1 MLKDIFSKVEEALD
15 PSVKPISG
23 YDAAFLYSDSS
34 KSPMHIASL
43 VVVEGSIDFEGF
55 KHNIATKLHQVPKFR
70 QRLVNVPMNLGY
82 PYWADDPN
90 FDLDLHIQRIKLPDP
105 ADWET
110 LRNLTASIFST
121 PLDLRR
127 PLWSMTFVEG
137 LNNVSQVP
145 EGSVAVIAKV
155 HHVMIDGMSGM
166 GIMGVLLSFDP
177 NDKPDMDA
185 QPRAYKPDPLPND
198 LTLLAKS
205 GVNFLKDPLK
215 LPRVAGRTLMKVA
228 QSQMNKQMQ
237 VQSDIPKSAGAPRT
251 IFNQSISPRRTWG
264 TAILS
269 LKRIKALKNAMDATV
284 NDVIL
289 AICSGGI
296 RKYLLEKDKLPGQP
310 LVANVPISIRK
321 EDDGEMKNKISN
333 MLIPIATQIEDPI
346 ERLEAIQEQTAK
358 GKVRHKALGAKTL
371 AKLAD
376 AVPFGLANLA
386 AGVYSRYNLNEFHRP
401 PFNVTITNVPGP
413 QFPLYMSGNK
423 ILSMFA
429 LTPVV
434 DGLGLIIAVLSYN
447 GQVSITAT
455 SDATTM
461 PDADQFARY
470 IRESANELEEIVL
483 AREEQKKI
491 EKKAKPKSEPF
502 FTALKKRFKE
512 KSTWEKKFIGTYQ
525 ITVNGCAEEVQ
536 QQIIVK
542 EDSAMLRKGQAKKP
556 KAALMID
563 DEYLYRI
570 HKKELRLEEAQIQGR
585 IKMEGSA
592 RNQKYMI
599 QLLSQ

>member
-1 MLKDIFSKVEEALD
+1 MLKDILSKVEDALD

-23 YDAAFLYSDSS
+23 YDAAFLYSDSP

-43 VVVEGSIDFEGF
+43 TVIEGSIDFEGF

-110 LRNLTASIFST
+110 LRDLTASITST

-145 EGSVAVIAKV
+145 EGSVALISKV

-166 GIMGVLLSFDP
+166 GIMGILLSFDP
-177 NDKPDMDA
+177 SDKPDMNE
-185 QPRAYKPDPLPND
+185 QPRAYKPDPLPNE

-205 GVNFLKDPLK
+205 GVDFLKDPLK
-215 LPRVAGRTLMKVA
+215 LPRVAGKTLVKVA
-228 QSQMNKQMQ
+228 QGQMSKRMQ
-237 VQSDIPKSAGAPRT
+237 VKSDIPKSSGAPKT

-264 TAILS
+264 TALLS
-269 LKRIKALKNAMDATV
+269 LERIKALKNAMDATV

-289 AICSGGI
+289 AICAGGI
-296 RKYLLEKDKLPGQP
+296 RKYLVEKDKLPGQP

-346 ERLEAIQEQTAK
+346 ERLEAIQEQTSR
-358 GKVRHKALGAKTL
+358 GKVRHKAMGAKTL

-386 AGVYSRYNLNEFHRP
+386 AGVYSRYNLNEYHNP

-413 QFPLYMSGNK
+413 QFPLYMNGHK
-423 ILSMFA
+423 ILSIFA

-455 SDATTM
+455 SDAKTM

-470 IRESANELEEIVL
+470 IRESANELEAIIL
-483 AREEQKKI
+483 SKEEEKK
-491 EKKAKPKSEPF
+491 EQKKAKPKSDPF
-502 FTALKKRFKE
+502 FTALRKRFKA
-512 KSTWEKKFIGTYQ
+512 KKKWEKKFIGTYQ
-525 ITVNGCAEEVQ
+525 VTVNGCIEPVH
-536 QQIIVK
+536 QQITVTETSASVK
-542 EDSAMLRKGQAKKP
+542 KGVAKNP
-556 KAALMID
+556 KATLMID
-563 DEYLYRI
+563 DEYLSRV

-585 IKMEGSA
+585 IKMEGAA
-592 RNQKYMI
+592 RSQKYLM
-599 QLLSQ
+599 QLLS

>member
-1 MLKDIFSKVEEALD
+1 MLKDILNKVEDALD
-15 PSVKPISG
+15 PTVKPISG
-23 YDAAFLYSDSS
+23 YDAAFLYSDSP
-34 KSPMHIASL
+34 KSPMHIAGL
-43 VVVEGSIDFEGF
+43 TIIEGSIDFEGF

-70 QRLVNVPMNLGY
+70 QRLVSVPMNLGY

-110 LRNLTASIFST
+110 LRDLTASITST

-127 PLWSMTFVEG
+127 PLWSMTFIEG

-145 EGSVAVIAKV
+145 EGSVALFSKV

-166 GIMGVLLSFDP
+166 GIMGILLSFDP
-177 NDKPDMDA
+177 SDKPDMSE
-185 QPRAYKPDPLPND
+185 QPRAYKPDPLPNE

-205 GVNFLKDPLK
+205 GVDFLKDPLK
-215 LPRVAGRTLMKVA
+215 IPRVAGRTLVKVA
-228 QSQMNKQMQ
+228 QSQMSKRMQ
-237 VQSDIPKSAGAPRT
+237 VKSDIPKSAGAPKT

-264 TAILS
+264 TALLS
-269 LKRIKALKNAMDATV
+269 LDRIKALKKAMDATV

-289 AICSGGI
+289 AICAGGI
-296 RKYLLEKDKLPGQP
+296 RKYLVEKDKLPGQS
-310 LVANVPISIRK
+310 LIANVPISIRK
-321 EDDGEMKNKISN
+321 EKDGEMKNKISN

-346 ERLEAIQEQTAK
+346 ERLEAIQEHTSR
-358 GKVRHKALGAKTL
+358 GKVRHKAMGAKTL

-386 AGVYSRYNLNEFHRP
+386 AGVYSRYNLNEYHRP

-413 QFPLYMSGNK
+413 QFPLYMNGHK
-423 ILSMFA
+423 ILSIFA

-455 SDATTM
+455 SDAKTM

-470 IRESANELEEIVL
+470 IRESANELEAIIL
-483 AREEQKKI
+483 KREKQKEVK
-491 EKKAKPKSEPF
+491 KKAKPKSDPF
-502 FTALKKRFKE
+502 FTALRKRFKAT
-512 KSTWEKKFIGTYQ
+512 KKWEKKFIGTYQ
-525 ITVNGCAEEVQ
+525 ITVNGCAEEIHH
-536 QQIIVK
+536 QINVTEKSATVK
-542 EDSAMLRKGQAKKP
+542 KGVTKNP
-556 KAALMID
+556 KASLIID
-563 DEYLYRI
+563 DEYLYRV

-585 IKMEGSA
+585 IKMEGGA
-592 RNQKYMI
+592 RNTKYLI
-599 QLLSQ
+599 QLLS

>member
-1 MLKDIFSKVEEALD
+1 MFKDILSKIETALD
-15 PSVKPISG
+15 PSVKSISG
-23 YDAAFLYSDSS
+23 YDAAFLYSDSP
-34 KSPMHIASL
+34 KSPMHISSL

-55 KHNIATKLHQVPKFR
+55 RHNIATKLHQIPKFR

-90 FDLDLHIQRIKLPDP
+90 FDIDLHIQRIKLPDP

-110 LRNLTASIFST
+110 LRNLTASISST

-127 PLWSMTFVEG
+127 PLWSMTFIEG
-137 LNNVSQVP
+137 LDNVSQVP
-145 EGSVAVIAKV
+145 KGSVALVSKV

-177 NDKPDMDA
+177 SDKPDMSE
-185 QPRAYKPDPLPND
+185 QPRVYKPEPLPNE

-205 GVNFLKDPLK
+205 GVDFLKDPLK
-215 LPRVAGRTLMKVA
+215 IPRVAGRTLVKVA
-228 QSQMNKQMQ
+228 QSQMSSRMQ
-237 VQSDIPKSAGAPRT
+237 VKSDIPKSAGAPKT

-264 TAILS
+264 TALLS
-269 LKRIKALKNAMDATV
+269 LARIKALKKAMDATV

-289 AICSGGI
+289 AICAGGI
-296 RKYLLEKDKLPGQP
+296 RKYLVEKDKLPAQS
-310 LVANVPISIRK
+310 LIANVPISIRK
-321 EDDGEMKNKISN
+321 EKDGEIENKISN

-346 ERLEAIQEQTAK
+346 ERLEAIQEQTSI
-358 GKVRHKALGAKTL
+358 GKVRHKAMGAKTL

-386 AGVYSRYNLNEFHRP
+386 AGVYSRYNLNEYHRP

-413 QFPLYMSGNK
+413 QFPLYMNGHK
-423 ILSMFA
+423 ILSIFA

-455 SDATTM
+455 SDAKTM

-470 IRESANELEEIVL
+470 IRESANELEAIIL
-483 AREEQKKI
+483 KREKQKEVK
-491 EKKAKPKSEPF
+491 KKAKPKSNPF
-502 FTALKKRFKE
+502 FTALRKRFKT
-512 KSTWEKKFIGTYQ
+512 KSKWEKKFIGIYQ
-525 ITVNGCAEEVQ
+525 VTVNGCTEQVC
-536 QQIIVK
+536 QQIIVTEK
-542 EDSAMLRKGQAKKP
+542 SAIIKKGVTKNP
-556 KAALMID
+556 KATLIID

-570 HKKELRLEEAQIQGR
+570 HKKELRIEEAQIQGR
-585 IKMEGSA
+585 IKMEGGA
-592 RNQKYMI
+592 RNQKYFI
-599 QLLSQ
+599 TLLS